1 MSAGAQVETRPVILV
16 VDDDTAIRKL
26 VKEALELF
34 QFAVVEARNGAE
46 GVKAFTRHKPE
57 LVVMDVRMPEMDGF
71 QACAAMRQVPGGAGT
86 PILILTGLDDTDSIK
101 TAYEA
106 GATDFASKPINLFV
120 LGHRLRYMLRA
131 KRTVDDLRDSEARL
145 ASAQRIARL
154 GNWER
159 ELKSGR
165 MRWSEETYRIF
176 GVDSKSF
183 TPDLASYLERVH
195 PQDRELVAR
204 ATGEAVRKESPY
216 SFDARVLLPDGAVRF
231 VHEQAEVVFDD
242 DGTPLRLA
250 GTTQDIT
257 ERKQIEEQI
266 SFLAYYDGLTRLPNR
281 VLFMERL
288 NQALSTAQRQGHTLA
303 LLQRHAGS
311 HHGRPAAAG
320 GLGAP
325 EEVPALDR
333 HDRPRRPARLER
345 HGGAPRG
352 GRVHPD
358 HQ

>member
-1 MSAGAQVETRPVILV
+1 MSAGAQVETKPVILV
-16 VDDDTAIRKL
+16 VDDDTAIREL

-145 ASAQRIARL
+145 ASAQRIARI

-165 MRWSEETYRIF
+165 MRWSEETFRIF
-176 GVDSKSF
+176 GVDSKTF
-183 TPDLASYLERVH
+183 TPE
-195 PQDRELVAR
+195 AR
-204 ATGEAVRKESPY
+204 SR
-216 SFDARVLLPDGAVRF
+216 ARI
-231 VHEQAEVVFDD
+231 
-242 DGTPLRLA
+242 LR
-250 GTTQDIT
+250 
-257 ERKQIEEQI
+257 
-266 SFLAYYDGLTRLPNR
+266 
-281 VLFMERL
+281 
-288 NQALSTAQRQGHTLA
+288 
-303 LLQRHAGS
+303 
-311 HHGRPAAAG
+311 
-320 GLGAP
+320 
-325 EEVPALDR
+325 
-333 HDRPRRPARLER
+333 
-345 HGGAPRG
+345 
-352 GRVHPD
+352 
-358 HQ
+358 